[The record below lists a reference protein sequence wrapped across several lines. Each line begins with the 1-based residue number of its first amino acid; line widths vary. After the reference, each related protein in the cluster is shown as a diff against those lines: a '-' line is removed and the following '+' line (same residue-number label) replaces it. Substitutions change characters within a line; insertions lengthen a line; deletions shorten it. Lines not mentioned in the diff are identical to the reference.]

1 MKRIPKVRLWK
12 VTLKTGY
19 LLTQQSYKIAVT
31 HAAEKDYLVAIQYL
45 APEKTAGK
53 NVCPFATDC
62 AAPCLATS
70 GRMIMSSAQK
80 AMRVRTKYFWDH
92 REDYKKRLVREVW
105 EHVRR
110 AKKQNKKP
118 AIRLNGTSDLAWEI
132 IFPSLFTIFPYVQ
145 FYDYTKFP
153 YHKRTNLP
161 KNYYLLRSHH
171 AGNNANTEE
180 ILKRG
185 NLAVC
190 FTTKRLDPLP
200 TTWRGYKV
208 IDGDLCDLRFKDKK
222 GVVVGLR
229 AKGKA
234 RKLPATENRFIQ
246 AG

>member
-1 MKRIPKVRLWK
+1 MK
-12 VTLKTGY
+12 LKTGY
-19 LLTQQSYKIAVT
+19 LLTQKSHKIKVT
-31 HAAEKDYLVAIQYL
+31 HEAEKEYLVAIQYL

-62 AAPCLATS
+62 KAPCLATS
-70 GRMIMSSAQK
+70 GRMRMSPCQE
-80 AMRVRTKYFWDH
+80 AMKIRTRYFWEH
-92 REDYKKRLVREVW
+92 REDYKKRLVREIW
-105 EHVRR
+105 EHARR
-110 AKKQNKKP
+110 ARKQNKKP

-132 IFPSLFTIFPYVQ
+132 IFPNLFTAFPGIQ
-145 FYDYTKFP
+145 FYDYTKYP

-171 AGNNANTEE
+171 KGNNTETEE

-190 FTTKRLDPLP
+190 FTTKKDKALP
-200 TTWRGYKV
+200 AVWRGHEV
-208 IDGDLCDLRFKDKK
+208 IDGDLYDLRFKDKK

-234 RKLPATENRFIQ
+234 RKLPATENGFIQ
-246 AG
+246 AS